1 MMQTNHKKIPS
12 DPTNDPSDDQLD
24 HVIDAALTKYAAV
37 EPRTGLEERVLAN
50 LRAEQTTARARTWW
64 RWGMAGALA
73 AIIAIMSALAWRSG
87 RPSHAVIASH
97 PPATTQASTIVV
109 TQAGSESVSP
119 PRAPARVRGTVTHR
133 AQPEAT
139 AAAYPKLDQFPSP
152 QPMSE
157 QEKLLTSYIARS
169 RDQAVLVAR
178 ARTEELQRDQQEKLR
193 ELGAANDNNSQPQ

>member
-1 MMQTNHKKIPS
+1 MTQTNHKKIP
-12 DPTNDPSDDQLD
+12 PEQTNDPSDDQLD
-24 HVIDAALTKYAAV
+24 RRLDAALAKYAAV
-37 EPRTGLEERVLAN
+37 EPRPGLEERVLAN
-50 LRAEQTTARARTWW
+50 LRAEQTTAPARTWW

-73 AIIAIMSALAWRSG
+73 AIIAITSALAWRSG
-87 RPSHAVIASH
+87 RPSHPVIANH
-97 PPATTQASTIVV
+97 PGVTMQAPPNVV
-109 TQAGSESVSP
+109 TQVGSESVGP
-119 PRAPARVRGTVTHR
+119 PRAPERAPRDVTHR

-139 AAAYPKLDQFPSP
+139 GAAYPKLDQFPSP

-193 ELGAANDNNSQPQ
+193 ELGAANDKDSQPQ